1 MGRFAPQS
9 NSEPCIREEVRGLA
23 LDSFG
28 DPQDIEKGDVAFA
41 SFNFAHVGS
50 VNLCDIG
57 QGFL

>member
-9 NSEPCIREEVRGLA
+9 RLEAGIREEVGRLA
-23 LDSFG
+23 LDGFG
-28 DPQDIEKGDVAFA
+28 DPQDVEEGDIAFA

-50 VNLCDIG
+50 VNLGDIG